1 MDSVHTS
8 DEESCSKATGM
19 SEGCVGGYVLRRE
32 SYREH
37 SQILATGER
46 RGIFLGDNRMVHYP
60 YGSLFVYNARRNTAY
75 QLTDAIGFPVRVVSN
90 FPSRR
95 GALKFFLS

>member
-46 RGIFLGDNRMVHYP
+46 RGIFLGGNRMVHYP
-60 YGSLFVYNARRNTAY
+60 YGSVFVCDARPEY
-75 QLTDAIGFPVRVVSN
+75 SLSIDGCYWIPVRAVSN